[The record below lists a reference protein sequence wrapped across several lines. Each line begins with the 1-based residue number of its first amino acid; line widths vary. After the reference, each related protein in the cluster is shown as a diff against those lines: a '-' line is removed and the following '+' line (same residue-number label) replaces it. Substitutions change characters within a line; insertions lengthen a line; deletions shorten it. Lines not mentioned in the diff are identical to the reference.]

1 MNAEFEIGRW
11 ILSHR
16 AEHDLSQSGM
26 IGEVDLSDHFRSCGL
41 SEEWELR
48 ELIAEISGE
57 EPERVVVTHGATEA
71 MNYALAALRRLGISE
86 FAHTI
91 PEYELI
97 FKAPA
102 LYGMKR
108 GEGGA
113 FIASNPNNPTGT
125 LVDPPEGFR
134 YCVIDET
141 FMQFVMDLDEV
152 RYGCDAFRINT
163 MTKFYGGDEI
173 RVGWVIAP
181 DRSTARMMEDMR
193 GILFDPVSR
202 HSMCIAGRVL
212 QNNEK
217 IKAAVREKQ
226 RRRLSA
232 LLSSMGELKFYMNRT
247 PLPGTVAFVDYS
259 SYTNLDDLQV
269 AEWAYSRK
277 SVSVVPGR
285 LFGAKG
291 PYFRITYTRPG
302 FEDSLRLLIEALEE
316 LRSRPL

>member
-1 MNAEFEIGRW
+1 MDAEFEIGRW

-16 AEHDLSQSGM
+16 AQHDLSQSGM
-26 IGEVDLSDHFRSCGL
+26 IGEVDLSDYFRSCGL
-41 SEEWELR
+41 SEEGELR

-57 EPERVVVTHGATEA
+57 EAERVVVTHGATEA

-86 FAHTI
+86 FVHQI
-91 PEYELI
+91 PEYELV
-97 FKAPA
+97 FKAPV

-108 GEGGA
+108 GDSGA

-125 LVDPPEGFR
+125 LVDPPDDFR

-152 RYGCDAFRINT
+152 KYGCEAFRINT

-181 DRSTARMMEDMR
+181 DRSIARMMEGMK
-193 GILFDPVSR
+193 GILFDPVSK
-202 HSMCIAGRVL
+202 HSMCIASRVL
-212 QNNEK
+212 ENNGE
-217 IKAAVREKQ
+217 IKKAVREKQ

-232 LLSSMGELKFYMNRT
+232 LLSGMGNLKFYMNRA

-259 SYTNLDDLQV
+259 YYTDLDDLQV

-285 LFGAKG
+285 LFGAAG
-291 PYFRITYTRPG
+291 PYIRITYTRAG